1 MYMATPFK
9 KSIENV
15 YNKMVIFS
23 IIAAIITIIIGAV
36 LLFLPNLSNKVVG
49 IITGIIFIL
58 FGIITAYKYLKRDG
72 AKIYSLNLVF
82 AILYLILGLVIIIF
96 PFSVIEFVTVCLGLF
111 LVVNGATEI
120 NYGLWLKR
128 GGSKAWLVTLVAG
141 ILLVILGIM
150 IVFNPF
156 TAFALTQITGA
167 FLIISGIINLSDA
180 ITFKTKAKEIMDIFW

>member
-1 MYMATPFK
+1 MATPFK
-9 KSIENV
+9 KSIENI

-23 IIAAIITIIIGAV
+23 IVASIITIVVGAV
-36 LLFLPNLSNKVVG
+36 LLFLPNLSNKIVG

-58 FGIITAYKYLKRDG
+58 FGLITSYKYLKRDG

-82 AILYLILGLVIIIF
+82 SILYLVLGLVIIIF
-96 PFSVIEFVTVCLGLF
+96 PFSVMEFVTVCLGLF
-111 LVVNGATEI
+111 LIINGATKI

-128 GGSKAWLVTLVAG
+128 GNSGAWLVTLVAG
-141 ILLVILGIM
+141 IFLVILGIM

-167 FLIISGIINLSDA
+167 FLIISGVLNLSDA
-180 ITFKTKAKEIMDIFW
+180 ITFKVSSKEIMDIFW

>member
-1 MYMATPFK
+1 MATPFK

-111 LVVNGATEI
+111 LVVNGATKI

-128 GGSKAWLVTLVAG
+128 GSSKAWLVTLVAG

-156 TAFALTQITGA
+156 TAYALTQITGA
-167 FLIISGIINLSDA
+167 FLIISGVINLSDA

>member
-1 MYMATPFK
+1 MATPFK
-9 KSIENV
+9 KSIEHV

-23 IIAAIITIIIGAV
+23 IISAIITIIVGIV

-49 IITGIIFIL
+49 IITGVIFIIF
-58 FGIITAYKYLKRDG
+58 GMTTAYKYLKRDG

>member
-1 MYMATPFK
+1 MATPFK

-15 YNKMVIFS
+15 YNKMITLS
-23 IIAAIITIIIGAV
+23 IIGSVITILVGAI

-49 IITGIIFIL
+49 IITGVIIIL
-58 FGIITAYKYLKRDG
+58 FGLITAYKYLKRDG

-96 PFSVIEFVTVCLGLF
+96 PFSVVEFVTVCLGLF
-111 LVVNGATEI
+111 LVVNGATKI

-128 GGSKAWLVTLVAG
+128 GNSGAWLVTLVAG
-141 ILLVILGIM
+141 ILLGVLGIM

-167 FLIISGIINLSDA
+167 FLIISGVLNLSDA
-180 ITFKTKAKEIMDIFW
+180 ITFKISSKEIMDIFW

>member
-1 MYMATPFK
+1 MTTPFK

-96 PFSVIEFVTVCLGLF
+96 PFSVIEFITVCLGLF
-111 LVVNGATEI
+111 LVVNGATKI

-128 GGSKAWLVTLVAG
+128 GSSKAWLVTLVAG

-156 TAFALTQITGA
+156 TAYALTQITGA
-167 FLIISGIINLSDA
+167 FLIISGVINLSDA

>member
-1 MYMATPFK
+1 MATPFK

-15 YNKMVIFS
+15 YNKMITLS
-23 IIAAIITIIIGAV
+23 IIGSIITILVGAV

-49 IITGIIFIL
+49 IITGVIFIIFGL
-58 FGIITAYKYLKRDG
+58 ITSYKYLKRDG

-111 LVVNGATEI
+111 LVVNGATKI

-128 GGSKAWLVTLVAG
+128 GNSGAWLVTLVAG
-141 ILLVILGIM
+141 ILLGVLGIM

-167 FLIISGIINLSDA
+167 FLIISGVLNLSDA
-180 ITFKTKAKEIMDIFW
+180 ITFKISRKEIMDIFW

>member
-1 MYMATPFK
+1 MATPFK

>member
-1 MYMATPFK
+1 MTTPFK

-23 IIAAIITIIIGAV
+23 IIVAIITIIIGAV

-111 LVVNGATEI
+111 LVVNGATKI

-128 GGSKAWLVTLVAG
+128 GSSKAWLVTLVAG

-156 TAFALTQITGA
+156 TAYALTQITGA
-167 FLIISGIINLSDA
+167 FLIISGVINLSDA

>member
-1 MYMATPFK
+1 MATPFK

-23 IIAAIITIIIGAV
+23 IISAIITIIVGIV

-49 IITGIIFIL
+49 IITGVIFIIFGL
-58 FGIITAYKYLKRDG
+58 TTAYKYLKRDG

-111 LVVNGATEI
+111 LVVNGATKI

-128 GGSKAWLVTLVAG
+128 GNSKAWLVTLVAG

-156 TAFALTQITGA
+156 TAFALTQIAGA
-167 FLIISGIINLSDA
+167 FLIISGILNLSDA
-180 ITFKTKAKEIMDIFW
+180 ITFKISSKEIMDIFW

>member
-111 LVVNGATEI
+111 LVVNGATKI

-128 GGSKAWLVTLVAG
+128 GSSKAWLVTLVAG

-156 TAFALTQITGA
+156 TAYALTQITGA
-167 FLIISGIINLSDA
+167 FLIISGVINLSDA
-180 ITFKTKAKEIMDIFW
+180 ITFKTKAKEIMDILW

>member
-9 KSIENV
+9 KSIEHV

-23 IIAAIITIIIGAV
+23 IISAVITIIVGIV

-49 IITGIIFIL
+49 IITGVIFIIF
-58 FGIITAYKYLKRDG
+58 GITTAYKYLKRDG

>member
-1 MYMATPFK
+1 MATPFK
-9 KSIENV
+9 KSIEHV

-23 IIAAIITIIIGAV
+23 IVSAIITIIVGIV

-49 IITGIIFIL
+49 IITGVIFIIF
-58 FGIITAYKYLKRDG
+58 GITTAYKYLKRDG

>member
-1 MYMATPFK
+1 MATPFK

-23 IIAAIITIIIGAV
+23 IISAIITIIVGIV

-49 IITGIIFIL
+49 IITGVIFIIF
-58 FGIITAYKYLKRDG
+58 GITTAYKYLKRDG

-167 FLIISGIINLSDA
+167 FLIISGILNLSDA

>member
-1 MYMATPFK
+1 M
-9 KSIENV
+9 
-15 YNKMVIFS
+15 
-23 IIAAIITIIIGAV
+23 
-36 LLFLPNLSNKVVG
+36 
-49 IITGIIFIL
+49 
-58 FGIITAYKYLKRDG
+58 KRDG

-111 LVVNGATEI
+111 LVVNGATKI

-128 GGSKAWLVTLVAG
+128 GSSKAWLVTLVAG

-156 TAFALTQITGA
+156 TAYALTQITGA
-167 FLIISGIINLSDA
+167 FLIISGVINLSDA

>member
-1 MYMATPFK
+1 MATPFK
-9 KSIENV
+9 KSIEQV

-23 IIAAIITIIIGAV
+23 IISAIITIIVGIV

-49 IITGIIFIL
+49 IITGVIFIIF
-58 FGIITAYKYLKRDG
+58 GITTAYKYLKRDG

>member
-1 MYMATPFK
+1 MATPFK
-9 KSIENV
+9 KSIENI

-23 IIAAIITIIIGAV
+23 IIGSIITIIVGAV
-36 LLFLPNLSNKVVG
+36 LLFLPNLSKKIVG
-49 IITGIIFIL
+49 VITGIIFIL

-82 AILYLILGLVIIIF
+82 SILYLVLGLVIIVF
-96 PFSVIEFVTVCLGLF
+96 PFSVMEFVTVCLGLF
-111 LVVNGATEI
+111 LIINGATKI

-128 GGSKAWLVTLVAG
+128 GNSGAWLVTLVAG

-167 FLIISGIINLSDA
+167 FLIISGVLNLSDA
-180 ITFKTKAKEIMDIFW
+180 ITFKISSKEIMDIFW

>member
-1 MYMATPFK
+1 MTTPFK

-111 LVVNGATEI
+111 LVVNGATKI

-128 GGSKAWLVTLVAG
+128 GSSKAWLVTLVAG

-156 TAFALTQITGA
+156 TAYALTQITGA
-167 FLIISGIINLSDA
+167 FLIISGVINLSDA

>member
-1 MYMATPFK
+1 MATPFK

-15 YNKMVIFS
+15 YNKMITFS
-23 IIAAIITIIIGAV
+23 IIDSVITILVGAI

-49 IITGIIFIL
+49 IITGVIFIL
-58 FGIITAYKYLKRDG
+58 FGLITAYKYLKRDG

-96 PFSVIEFVTVCLGLF
+96 PFSVVEFVTVCLGLF
-111 LVVNGATEI
+111 LVVNGATKI

-128 GGSKAWLVTLVAG
+128 GNSGAWLVTLVAG
-141 ILLVILGIM
+141 ILLGVLGIM

-167 FLIISGIINLSDA
+167 FLIISGVLNLSDA
-180 ITFKTKAKEIMDIFW
+180 ITFKISSKEIMDIFW

>member
-1 MYMATPFK
+1 MATPFK

-23 IIAAIITIIIGAV
+23 IISAIITIIVGIV

-49 IITGIIFIL
+49 IITGVIFIIF
-58 FGIITAYKYLKRDG
+58 GITTAYKYLKRDG

-141 ILLVILGIM
+141 IVLVILGIM
-150 IVFNPF
+150 IVFKPF

>member
-1 MYMATPFK
+1 MATPFK

-23 IIAAIITIIIGAV
+23 IISAIITIIVGIV

-49 IITGIIFIL
+49 IITGVIFIIF
-58 FGIITAYKYLKRDG
+58 GITTAYKYLKRDG

>member
-1 MYMATPFK
+1 MATPFK
-9 KSIENV
+9 KSIEHV

-23 IIAAIITIIIGAV
+23 IISAIITIIVGIV

-49 IITGIIFIL
+49 IITGVIFIIF
-58 FGIITAYKYLKRDG
+58 GITTAYKYLKRDG

-111 LVVNGATEI
+111 LVVNGVTEI

-180 ITFKTKAKEIMDIFW
+180 ITFKTKSKEIMDIFW

>member
-1 MYMATPFK
+1 MATPFK
-9 KSIENV
+9 KSIENI
-15 YNKMVIFS
+15 YNKMIIFS
-23 IIAAIITIIIGAV
+23 IIGSIITIIVGAV
-36 LLFLPNLSNKVVG
+36 LLFLPNLSNKIVG
-49 IITGIIFIL
+49 VITGIIFIL

-82 AILYLILGLVIIIF
+82 SILYLVLGLVIIVF
-96 PFSVIEFVTVCLGLF
+96 PFSVMEFVTVCLGLF
-111 LVVNGATEI
+111 LIINGATKI

-128 GGSKAWLVTLVAG
+128 GNSGAWLVTLVAG

-167 FLIISGIINLSDA
+167 FLIISGVLNLSDA
-180 ITFKTKAKEIMDIFW
+180 ITFKISSKEIMDIFW

>member
-1 MYMATPFK
+1 MATPFK
-9 KSIENV
+9 KSIERV
-15 YNKMVIFS
+15 YNRMVIFS
-23 IIAAIITIIIGAV
+23 IIASVITIIVGAV

-49 IITGIIFIL
+49 IITGVIFIIF
-58 FGIITAYKYLKRDG
+58 GITTAYKYLKRDG

>member
-1 MYMATPFK
+1 MATPFK

-23 IIAAIITIIIGAV
+23 IISAIITIIVGIV

-49 IITGIIFIL
+49 IITGVIFIIFVIT
-58 FGIITAYKYLKRDG
+58 TAYKYLKRDG

-156 TAFALTQITGA
+156 TAFALTKITGA

>member
-1 MYMATPFK
+1 MATPFK

-23 IIAAIITIIIGAV
+23 IITAVITIIIGAV

-111 LVVNGATEI
+111 LVVNGATKI

-128 GGSKAWLVTLVAG
+128 GSSKAWLVTLVAG

-156 TAFALTQITGA
+156 TAYALTQITGA
-167 FLIISGIINLSDA
+167 FLIISGVINLSDA

>member
-1 MYMATPFK
+1 MTTPFK
-9 KSIENV
+9 KSIEHV

-111 LVVNGATEI
+111 LVVNGATKI

-128 GGSKAWLVTLVAG
+128 GSSKAWLVTLVAG

-156 TAFALTQITGA
+156 TAYALTQITGA
-167 FLIISGIINLSDA
+167 FLIISGVINLSDA

>member
-1 MYMATPFK
+1 MATPFK
-9 KSIENV
+9 KSIEHV

-23 IIAAIITIIIGAV
+23 IISAIITIIVGIV

-49 IITGIIFIL
+49 IITGVIFIIF
-58 FGIITAYKYLKRDG
+58 GITTAYKYLKRDG

-120 NYGLWLKR
+120 NCGLWLKR

>member
-1 MYMATPFK
+1 MATPFK

-23 IIAAIITIIIGAV
+23 IITAVITIIVGAI

-49 IITGIIFIL
+49 IITGVIFIIF
-58 FGIITAYKYLKRDG
+58 GITTAYKYLKRDG

-111 LVVNGATEI
+111 LVVNGATKI

-128 GGSKAWLVTLVAG
+128 GSSKAWLVTLVAG

-156 TAFALTQITGA
+156 TAYALTQITGA
-167 FLIISGIINLSDA
+167 FLIISGVINLSDA

>member
-1 MYMATPFK
+1 MATPFK
-9 KSIENV
+9 KSIEHV

-23 IIAAIITIIIGAV
+23 IISAIITIIVGIV

-49 IITGIIFIL
+49 IITGVIFIIF
-58 FGIITAYKYLKRDG
+58 GITTAYKYLKRDG

>member
-1 MYMATPFK
+1 MATPFK
-9 KSIENV
+9 KSIEHV

-23 IIAAIITIIIGAV
+23 IISAIITIIVGIV

-49 IITGIIFIL
+49 IITGVIFIIF
-58 FGIITAYKYLKRDG
+58 GMTTAYKYLKRDG

-82 AILYLILGLVIIIF
+82 AILYLLLGLVIIIF

>member
-9 KSIENV
+9 KSIEHV

-23 IIAAIITIIIGAV
+23 IISAIITIIVGIV

-49 IITGIIFIL
+49 IITGVIFIIF
-58 FGIITAYKYLKRDG
+58 GITTAYKYLKRDG

>member
-9 KSIENV
+9 KSIENI
-15 YNKMVIFS
+15 YNKMIIFS
-23 IIAAIITIIIGAV
+23 IIGSIITIIVGAV
-36 LLFLPNLSNKVVG
+36 LLFLPNLSNKIVG
-49 IITGIIFIL
+49 VITGIIFIL

-82 AILYLILGLVIIIF
+82 SILYLVLGLVIIVF
-96 PFSVIEFVTVCLGLF
+96 PFSVMEFVTVCLGLF
-111 LVVNGATEI
+111 LIINGATKI

-128 GGSKAWLVTLVAG
+128 GNSGAWLVTLVAG

-167 FLIISGIINLSDA
+167 FLIISGVLNLSDA
-180 ITFKTKAKEIMDIFW
+180 ITFKISSKEIMDIFW

>member
-1 MYMATPFK
+1 MYMTTPFK

-111 LVVNGATEI
+111 LVVNGATKI

-128 GGSKAWLVTLVAG
+128 GSSKAWLVTLVAG

-156 TAFALTQITGA
+156 TAYALTQITGA
-167 FLIISGIINLSDA
+167 FLIISGVINLSDA